1 MSITKTAE
9 QVDLTRS
16 DASRW
21 VIPEE
26 KTRLRDQVWFQRLVI
41 WGGLAVV
48 WEIAGIIAGPFFIPR
63 FSQVFIEMIAI
74 FFNGNMVILLN
85 TLRQMFVGF
94 VLAAVVGIPIGLL
107 MGGFRR
113 VNYVFGI
120 FVNALFVTSLAALL
134 PFIIILFG
142 TQFTFRVAIVFLF
155 SVFYII
161 INTAAGVRSVDADL
175 LETATAFC
183 TPRLRI
189 FTRIILPAALPF
201 VIAGLRLGLGHSIK
215 GMIIAELWI
224 TVGTGRRLVDL
235 GLARN
240 LPEFFALA
248 TWIVIISAGLTQL
261 LLRFQKWLT
270 PWAVD
275 IIGIG
280 ARRKK

>member
-1 MSITKTAE
+1 MTVTGTSE
-9 QVDLTRS
+9 QVLPETIS
-16 DASRW
+16 W
-21 VIPEE
+21 VSELE
-26 KTRLRDQVWFQRLVI
+26 DQKLRLRDQAWFQRLIV
-41 WGGLAVV
+41 WGGLVV
-48 WEIAGIIAGPFFIPR
+48 LWEIAGIIAGPFFIPR
-63 FSQVFIEMIAI
+63 FSAVLVEMVAV
-74 FFNGNMVILLN
+74 FFNGNMAILLS
-85 TLRQMFVGF
+85 TLRQMLAGF
-94 VLAAVVGIPIGLL
+94 ALATVVGIPIGLL

-113 VNYVFGI
+113 INYVFGI

-142 TQFTFRVAIVFLF
+142 TEFTFRVAIVFLF
-155 SVFYII
+155 SIFYII
-161 INTAAGVRSVDADL
+161 INTAAGVRSVDPNL
-175 LETATAFC
+175 IETAIAFC
-183 TPRLRI
+183 TPRHRV
-189 FTRIILPAALPF
+189 FSKIILPAALPF

-224 TVGTGRRLVDL
+224 TVGTGRRMIDL

-261 LLRFQKWLT
+261 LLIFQKRIT

-275 IIGIG
+275 ITGIG